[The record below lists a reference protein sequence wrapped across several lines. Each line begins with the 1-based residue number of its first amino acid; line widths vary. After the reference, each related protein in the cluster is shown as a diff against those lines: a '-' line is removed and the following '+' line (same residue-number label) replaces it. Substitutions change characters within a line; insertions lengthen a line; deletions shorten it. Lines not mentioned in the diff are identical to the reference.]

1 MELQA
6 KILIHKSHQSYT
18 KQIPVVSTQRMGGQ
32 KIKKMMIMKKKKKD
46 KICSEFKIIF
56 S

>member
-18 KQIPVVSTQRMGGQ
+18 KQIPVVSTLKNGRADD
-32 KIKKMMIMKKKKKD
+32 KKMMIMKKKEKD